1 MADAPRQDPASSVSV
16 RGLPDRGRVLC
27 HGFIESVT
35 YAPASHVAAF
45 TAVVVDHDAPPA
57 RTRVAGAVP
66 AGSVTAAAQPA
77 AAVAA
82 AAAQPADA
90 EPAAAQPAGAGRQRP
105 SGPKDRLR
113 VVWLGR
119 RRIPGVYAGTELRLQ
134 GMVTVRDGLPTMF
147 NPRYEI
153 LSRQEEQ

>member
-1 MADAPRQDPASSVSV
+1 MADAPRKDPAASVSV

-35 YAPASHVAAF
+35 YAPASQVAHFVAI
-45 TAVVVDHDAPPA
+45 VVDHDAPPPKNRA
-57 RTRVAGAVP
+57 TAAVQGGSGSTP
-66 AGSVTAAAQPA
+66 ATGVRAGSGPSGVQ
-77 AAVAA
+77 
-82 AAAQPADA
+82 
-90 EPAAAQPAGAGRQRP
+90 RQRAT
-105 SGPKDRLR
+105 GPKDRLR

-119 RRIPGVYAGTELRLQ
+119 RRIPGIDAGTELRLQ
-134 GMVTVRDGLPTMF
+134 GMVTMRDGLPTMF

>member
-27 HGFIESVT
+27 HGYIESVT
-35 YAPASHVAAF
+35 YAPATHVAAF
-45 TAVVVDHDAPPA
+45 TAVVVDHDVPK
-57 RTRVAGAVP
+57 TRGAKAVP
-66 AGSVTAAAQPA
+66 AGSVQPA
-77 AAVAA
+77 AKAA
-82 AAAQPADA
+82 AA
-90 EPAAAQPAGAGRQRP
+90 EPAGAGSAAPRRQRP
-105 SGPKDRLR
+105 AVPKDRLR

-119 RRIPGVYAGTELRLQ
+119 RRIPGVDAGTELRLQ

-153 LSRQEEQ
+153 VSRQEEQ

>member
-1 MADAPRQDPASSVSV
+1 M
-16 RGLPDRGRVLC
+16 C

-35 YAPASHVAAF
+35 YAPASQVAAF
-45 TAVVVDHDAPPA
+45 TAVVVDHDAPKTRGAKAVPRRAGRGRRPA
-57 RTRVAGAVP
+57 RCRTRRR
-66 AGSVTAAAQPA
+66 TPA
-77 AAVAA
+77 AG
-82 AAAQPADA
+82 PR
-90 EPAAAQPAGAGRQRP
+90 RQRP
-105 SGPKDRLR
+105 AVPKDRLR

-119 RRIPGVYAGTELRLQ
+119 RRIPGIDAGTELRLQ

>member
-1 MADAPRQDPASSVSV
+1 MADAPRQDPSSSISV
-16 RGLPDRGRVLC
+16 KALPDRGRVMC

-35 YAPASHVAAF
+35 YAPASQVAAF
-45 TAVVVDHDAPPA
+45 TAVVVDHDAPSIKAPGIKTPDIKTPGA
-57 RTRVAGAVP
+57 AAVAQGSAVAGAVK
-66 AGSVTAAAQPA
+66 ATAA
-77 AAVAA
+77 
-82 AAAQPADA
+82 
-90 EPAAAQPAGAGRQRP
+90 GALRHRP
-105 SGPKDRLR
+105 YGPKDRLR

-119 RRIPGVYAGTELRLQ
+119 RRIPGVEAGTELRLQ

>member
-1 MADAPRQDPASSVSV
+1 MADAPRQDRASSVSV
-16 RGLPDRGRVLC
+16 RGLPDRGRVVC

-35 YAPASHVAAF
+35 YAPASQVAAF
-45 TAVVVDHDAPPA
+45 TAVVVDHDAPRIKAP
-57 RTRVAGAVP
+57 GAKTS
-66 AGSVTAAAQPA
+66 GA
-77 AAVAA
+77 AAVASASA
-82 AAAQPADA
+82 AAG
-90 EPAAAQPAGAGRQRP
+90 AAQQAPSDAPVAGSRRHRP
-105 SGPKDRLR
+105 FGPKDRLR

-119 RRIPGVYAGTELRLQ
+119 RRIPGVDAGTELRLQ

>member
-1 MADAPRQDPASSVSV
+1 MADAASKEPVASASI
-16 RGLPDRGRVLC
+16 RELPDRGRVLC

-35 YAPASHVAAF
+35 YAPANQVASF
-45 TAVVVDHDAPPA
+45 IAVVIDHDAPPPKA
-57 RTRVAGAVP
+57 RPAAAGVKGGSGSVPANSVPSNRVP
-66 AGSVTAAAQPA
+66 AGAQ
-77 AAVAA
+77 
-82 AAAQPADA
+82 
-90 EPAAAQPAGAGRQRP
+90 RQRA

-119 RRIPGVYAGTELRLQ
+119 RRIPGVDAGTELRLD
-134 GMVTVRDGLPTMF
+134 GMVTMRDGLPTMF

>member
-1 MADAPRQDPASSVSV
+1 MADAPRQDPASSISV

-27 HGFIESVT
+27 HGYIESVT

-45 TAVVVDHDAPPA
+45 TAVVVDHDAPK
-57 RTRVAGAVP
+57 TRGAKAAA
-66 AGSVTAAAQPA
+66 AGSAA
-77 AAVAA
+77 AAVQQAA
-82 AAAQPADA
+82 EAPATAQS
-90 EPAAAQPAGAGRQRP
+90 AGPRRQRP
-105 SGPKDRLR
+105 AIPKDRLR

-119 RRIPGVYAGTELRLQ
+119 RRIPGIDAGTELRLQ

-153 LSRQEEQ
+153 VSRQEEQ

>member
-1 MADAPRQDPASSVSV
+1 MRPATRHWGPRPAAPGQSPRARQ
-16 RGLPDRGRVLC
+16 
-27 HGFIESVT
+27 
-35 YAPASHVAAF
+35 
-45 TAVVVDHDAPPA
+45 PA
-57 RTRVAGAVP
+57 RP
-66 AGSVTAAAQPA
+66 ATVQTAAAQTG
-77 AAVAA
+77 AV
-82 AAAQPADA
+82 QPG
-90 EPAAAQPAGAGRQRP
+90 AAQPAGARRQRP

-119 RRIPGVYAGTELRLQ
+119 RRIPGVDAGTELRLQ

>member
-1 MADAPRQDPASSVSV
+1 MASSVSV

-27 HGFIESVT
+27 HGYIESVT

-45 TAVVVDHDAPPA
+45 TAVVVDHDAPK
-57 RTRVAGAVP
+57 TRGTKAVP
-66 AGSVTAAAQPA
+66 AGSATAAA
-77 AAVAA
+77 
-82 AAAQPADA
+82 
-90 EPAAAQPAGAGRQRP
+90 EPAGARPAAGPQRQRP
-105 SGPKDRLR
+105 AVPKDRLR

-119 RRIPGVYAGTELRLQ
+119 RRIPGIDAGTELRLQ

-153 LSRQEEQ
+153 VTRQEEQ

>member
-1 MADAPRQDPASSVSV
+1 M
-16 RGLPDRGRVLC
+16 RGLPDRGRVVC

-35 YAPASHVAAF
+35 YPPASQVAAF
-45 TAVVVDHDAPPA
+45 TAVVVDHDAPGNKTLGA
-57 RTRVAGAVP
+57 KTRGTGAAP
-66 AGSVTAAAQPA
+66 AGSAAGLPATVQTAASQTAAVQPA
-77 AAVAA
+77 AV
-82 AAAQPADA
+82 
-90 EPAAAQPAGAGRQRP
+90 QPAGARRQRP

-119 RRIPGVYAGTELRLQ
+119 RRIPGVDAGTELRLQ

>member
-1 MADAPRQDPASSVSV
+1 MSV
-16 RGLPDRGRVLC
+16 RGLPDRGRVFC

-45 TAVVVDHDAPPA
+45 TAIVVDHNAPPA
-57 RTRVAGAVP
+57 KKRSVPVGSGTPVALPAPGAW
-66 AGSVTAAAQPA
+66 
-77 AAVAA
+77 
-82 AAAQPADA
+82 
-90 EPAAAQPAGAGRQRP
+90 RQR
-105 SGPKDRLR
+105 SSVPKDRLR

-119 RRIPGVYAGTELRLQ
+119 RRIPGVGAGTELRLQ

-153 LSRQEEQ
+153 LSPQEEQ

>member
-1 MADAPRQDPASSVSV
+1 MADARRQDPASPVSV
-16 RGLPDRGRVLC
+16 RGLPDRGRVVC

-35 YAPASHVAAF
+35 YAPASQVAAF
-45 TAVVVDHDAPPA
+45 TAVVVDHDAPGSKA
-57 RTRVAGAVP
+57 LGAKSRGTGAVP
-66 AGSVTAAAQPA
+66 AGPA
-77 AAVAA
+77 AGRPETVQPGAA
-82 AAAQPADA
+82 R
-90 EPAAAQPAGAGRQRP
+90 PAASQPAGARRQRP

-119 RRIPGVYAGTELRLQ
+119 RRIPGVDAGTELRLQ
-134 GMVTVRDGLPTMF
+134 GMVTIRDGLPTMF